1 MWAEVTEGWSTV
13 EVCNMLQSIGLS
25 QYEENFT
32 KKSVSGKELLAMQ
45 KQDFIVSSVD
55 RFLLLQNH

>member
-1 MWAEVTEGWSTV
+1 
-13 EVCNMLQSIGLS
+13 MLQSIGLS

-32 KKSVSGKELLAMQ
+32 KKKVDGKELLAMQ

-55 RFLLLQNH
+55 GFIFLTKMEVYFFM